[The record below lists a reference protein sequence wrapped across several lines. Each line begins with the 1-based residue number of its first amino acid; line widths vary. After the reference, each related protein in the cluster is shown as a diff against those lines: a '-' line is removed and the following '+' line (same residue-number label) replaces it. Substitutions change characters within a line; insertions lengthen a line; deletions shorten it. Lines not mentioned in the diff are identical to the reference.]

1 MPRWRGWPGWSG
13 SRRRAGAWWC
23 TARTGRASSPKWWP
37 ASSRPG
43 GTSRIWRCAGRVWRT
58 FIWSSPGRRSR
69 MKVSPPDAYW
79 KKDVV
84 LFFGKRFALAI
95 KLLYPMAL
103 IVPVAASDIPAQYA
117 AAVIAI
123 VTVMAGTFGAG
134 ESLTADLNDGILL
147 RLSLTPLSPRRMVFE
162 LLAVNAVL
170 DFIQLLPA
178 LLLVYVLHPAP
189 LVWVLA
195 ATFALFTTLVTANCI
210 GIFIANFTSSPADV
224 LLYATAMLA
233 PLIYLSGFF
242 RNQNPT
248 GLLAALRDL
257 IPFAYTNDALKA
269 VFGLTTR
276 TTPLEVFVYPT
287 PIAALLVLGLCLTA
301 PRLLSPRL

>member
-1 MPRWRGWPGWSG
+1 
-13 SRRRAGAWWC
+13 
-23 TARTGRASSPKWWP
+23 
-37 ASSRPG
+37 
-43 GTSRIWRCAGRVWRT
+43 
-58 FIWSSPGRRSR
+58 

-84 LFFGKRFALAI
+84 LFFGKRFALTI

-117 AAVIAI
+117 AAVIGI

-170 DFIQLLPA
+170 DFVQLLPA
-178 LLLVYVLHPAP
+178 LALVYVFNPAP

-195 ATFALFTTLVTANCI
+195 ATFAVFLTLVTANCI
-210 GIFIANFTSSPADV
+210 GVFIANFTSSPADV
-224 LLYATAMLA
+224 LLYATAILA